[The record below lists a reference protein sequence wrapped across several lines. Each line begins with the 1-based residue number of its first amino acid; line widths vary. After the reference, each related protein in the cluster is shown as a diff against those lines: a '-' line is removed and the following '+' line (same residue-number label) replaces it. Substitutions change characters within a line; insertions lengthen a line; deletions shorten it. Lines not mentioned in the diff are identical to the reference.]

1 MKTIPNDLAQFVRE
15 CIARLETAEL
25 LLLLQSSGRRWT
37 VQQLKGEMRSSSMSV
52 GLGLEALCAR
62 GLVAKD
68 GEAYLFQPKNPVL
81 EKMTLDLATCY
92 RERRAAVIELIYA
105 RPNDAVRSFAD
116 AFRIKKG
123 GTDG

>member
-62 GLVAKD
+62 
-68 GEAYLFQPKNPVL
+68 
-81 EKMTLDLATCY
+81 
-92 RERRAAVIELIYA
+92 
-105 RPNDAVRSFAD
+105 
-116 AFRIKKG
+116 
-123 GTDG
+123 